1 MAKAVNKAKAVKKG
15 TSQNMQK
22 STSMNDKLS
31 AAERAAGGAA
41 YQLKVN
47 KAKGK
52 LNTSDY
58 SASTTATKRTKDLN
72 TANSAAKTLG
82 RAKNIVSKQ
91 ALTVKNR
98 KKILAG
104 GSYTVNKYSRDK

>member
-1 MAKAVNKAKAVKKG
+1 MAKAANKAKAVKKG
-15 TSQNMQK
+15 ASQNMQK
-22 STSMNDKLS
+22 SSSMNDKLS

-58 SASTTATKRTKDLN
+58 SASTTAKKRTKDLN
-72 TANSAAKTLG
+72 KANDTSKTMG

-104 GSYTVNKYSRDK
+104 GSYDVNKYSRDK